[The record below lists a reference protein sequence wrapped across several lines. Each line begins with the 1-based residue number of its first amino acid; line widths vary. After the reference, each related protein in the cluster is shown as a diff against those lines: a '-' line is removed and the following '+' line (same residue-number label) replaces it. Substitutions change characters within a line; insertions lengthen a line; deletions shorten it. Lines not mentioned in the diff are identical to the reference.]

1 MAVNS
6 SMTIF
11 TANQAVQAVADH
23 NASLAQLTLEALI
36 QEFQYVFDQ
45 IQSASTSGSTST
57 VFTFSKYTYNRIAGL
72 LATTGYSVSALP
84 MDGVATSNQIM
95 QYPITIQWGV
105 TAQPIAPAITDI
117 APATVSAP
125 VNTYLSVSFAIVGGT
140 SPFTWALTGKL
151 PLGLTFNTVSGVLSG
166 TPTVIATEYNTT
178 TISVIDSQGRTRSQP
193 ISISI
198 TPPTVPTTIQLL
210 PDPGQTAALAK
221 TQANVFL
228 ALALG

>member
-1 MAVNS
+1 
-6 SMTIF
+6 MTIF

-57 VFTFSKYTYNRIAGL
+57 VFTFSKYTYNRILSL
-72 LATTGYSVSALP
+72 LTTTGYTVSSLP
-84 MDGVATSNQIM
+84 TDGVAASNQIM

-105 TAQPIAPAITDI
+105 QISQTIYPAITDI

-125 VNTYLSVSFAIVGGT
+125 VNTYLSVSFAVVGGT

-151 PLGLTFNTVSGVLSG
+151 APGLAFDTVSGVLSG

-193 ISISI
+193 IGISI
-198 TPPTVPTTIQLL
+198 TPPTVPTSIQLL
-210 PDPGQTAALAK
+210 PDPGQTAALAQTK
-221 TQANVFL
+221 ANIFL

>member
-1 MAVNS
+1 
-6 SMTIF
+6 MTIF

-57 VFTFSKYTYNRIAGL
+57 VLTFSKYNYNRILSL
-72 LATTGYSVSALP
+72 LTTTGYTLSSLP
-84 MDGVATSNQIM
+84 NDGVAPSNQVM

-105 TAQPIAPAITDI
+105 SQPIYPAITEI
-117 APATVSAP
+117 TPATVSAP
-125 VNTYLSVSFAIVGGT
+125 VNTYLSVGFAIVGGT

-151 PLGLTFNTVSGVLSG
+151 PPGLSFNTQSGVLSG
-166 TPTVIATEYNTT
+166 TPTVIATEYNST
-178 TISVIDSQGRTRSQP
+178 TISVIDSQGRTFSQP
-193 ISISI
+193 ISVSI
-198 TPPTVPTTIQLL
+198 TPPTVPTSIQLL
-210 PDPGQTAALAK
+210 PDPGQTAALTK

>member
-1 MAVNS
+1 
-6 SMTIF
+6 MTIF

-57 VFTFSKYTYNRIAGL
+57 VLTFSKYTYNRISSL
-72 LATTGYSVSALP
+72 LTTTGYTVSTLP
-84 MDGVATSNQIM
+84 TDGVADSNQVM

-105 TAQPIAPAITDI
+105 APAVQPIYPLITSI
-117 APATVSAP
+117 APTTVSAP
-125 VNTYLSVSFAIVGGT
+125 VNTYLSVQFTIVGGT

-151 PLGLTFNTVSGVLSG
+151 DPGLTFNTQSGVLSG
-166 TPTVIATEYNTT
+166 IPTVIASEYNLT
-178 TISVIDSQGRTRSQP
+178 TISVIDSQGKTFSQFVNVT
-193 ISISI
+193 I
-198 TPPTVPTTIQLL
+198 TPPTIPTSIQLL
-210 PDPGQTAALAK
+210 PDPGQTAALAQTK
-221 TQANVFL
+221 ANVFL

>member
-1 MAVNS
+1 
-6 SMTIF
+6 MTIF

-57 VFTFSKYTYNRIAGL
+57 VLTFSKYTYNRILSL
-72 LATTGYSVSALP
+72 LTTTGYTVSSLP
-84 MDGVATSNQIM
+84 TDGVAASNQIM
-95 QYPITIQWGV
+95 QYPITIRWGV
-105 TAQPIAPAITDI
+105 QTNQTIYPAITDI
-117 APATVSAP
+117 TPATVSAP
-125 VNTYLSVSFAIVGGT
+125 VNTYLSVSFAVVGGT

-151 PLGLTFNTVSGVLSG
+151 PLGLTFNTQSGVLSG
-166 TPTVIATEYNTT
+166 IPTVIATEYNTT

-198 TPPTVPTTIQLL
+198 TPPTVPTSIQLL

-221 TQANVFL
+221 TQANIFL

>member
-1 MAVNS
+1 
-6 SMTIF
+6 MTIF

-57 VFTFSKYTYNRIAGL
+57 VLTFSKYNYNRISGL
-72 LATTGYSVSALP
+72 LTTTGYTVSGLP
-84 MDGVATSNQIM
+84 ADGVAASNQIM
-95 QYPITIQWGV
+95 QYPITVQWGV
-105 TAQPIAPAITDI
+105 QISQPIYPAITDI
-117 APATVSAP
+117 TPATVSAP

-151 PLGLTFNTVSGVLSG
+151 PPGLAFNTQSGVLSG
-166 TPTVIATEYNTT
+166 IPTVIATEYNTT

-198 TPPTVPTTIQLL
+198 TPPTVPTSIQLL
-210 PDPGQTAALAK
+210 PDPGQTAALAQTK
-221 TQANVFL
+221 ANVFL